1 MIRYNKYLVRVL
13 CTHHFFPLL
22 TLMII
27 NTCMGTVGYALPDI
41 KDDSLTMLENS
52 YQYEKQLAYT
62 QRKIREFNSGSSPAK
77 KIFYLKE
84 ATVISTRLARF
95 DLADEYSVQFMSILP
110 SIKDSL
116 LIAQAKIAM
125 ISLMIAKG
133 ELDDIHQD
141 LEEILDFAL
150 RQRKQSLLRD
160 TYATLGNLNVM
171 NGKYEDALV
180 YAKKALTISFQ
191 HPLPKYQG
199 PDQLLLGVAYM
210 GLNNPDSADFHLNK
224 GLLISQQKKDYLT
237 TAIAHLSIGF
247 IDLASN
253 KLEQWRTRL
262 NNIIDTGKKHNNK
275 SIIAMAFAQIMM
287 VELSNKHYEAAIHKG
302 HEAFLLLQN
311 NSNNLHEHLID
322 SLMYVA
328 HKKQGQTQEALKYYE
343 QFTEKKYKVINTA
356 QANRVTQLKH
366 IHQQK
371 KDALTI
377 LTQKL
382 ELENRQ
388 KKITVLILLN
398 LFILTVVTII
408 IWVRSISVKYID
420 KLYEK
425 EKRLDSIQR
434 GSRYTLKKILVHQR
448 KTPAFPDPDDD
459 DTNNEM
465 NEPAQEEDIS
475 ADDRR
480 ELFEAML
487 SLLETEKLHLDP
499 ELSQQTIITKLG
511 TNKKYLYQAI
521 SQNSSENFKQLLN
534 ELRVREAKQ
543 LIEEHIHDLPPNL
556 YLKAGFNSVTS
567 YYRAF
572 KNFTGLSP
580 KEYASAHLK
589 DLKNKRA
596 EP

>member
-1 MIRYNKYLVRVL
+1 MYLVRVL
-13 CTHHFFPLL
+13 YTHRFFPLL

-27 NTCMGTVGYALPDI
+27 NMCMSTVGYALPDI
-41 KDDSLTMLENS
+41 KDDSLTMMENS
-52 YQYEKQLAYT
+52 YQYQQQLAYT
-62 QRKIREFNSGSSPAK
+62 QRKIREFSPGSSPAK

-95 DLADEYSVQFMSILP
+95 DLADEYSAQLIALLP

-125 ISLMIAKG
+125 VSLMITKG
-133 ELDDIHQD
+133 ELNEIYLDF
-141 LEEILDFAL
+141 EEILDFAL
-150 RQRKQSLLRD
+150 RNNNQPLLRD
-160 TYATLGNLNVM
+160 TYATMANLNIM
-171 NGKYEDALV
+171 QGKYEEALV
-180 YAKKALTISFQ
+180 YAKKASKISFHQ
-191 HPLPKYQG
+191 PLPKYVG
-199 PDQLLLGVAYM
+199 PDHLLLGVAYM
-210 GLNNPDSADFHLNK
+210 GLNKLDSADFHIYK
-224 GLLISQQKKDYLT
+224 GLRISQQKKDYLT
-237 TAIAHLSIGF
+237 TAIAHLSLGF
-247 IDLASN
+247 LDMASN
-253 KLEQWRTRL
+253 KLDRWRTRL
-262 NNIIDTGKKHNNK
+262 DTIIDIGKTHQVN
-275 SIIAMAFAQIMM
+275 SFISVAYTQIMM
-287 VELSNKHYEAAIHKG
+287 VDLANNQYQAAIQRGKEALKLLKG
-302 HEAFLLLQN
+302 N
-311 NSNNLHEHLID
+311 TNYLHEPIID

-328 HKKQGQTQEALKYYE
+328 YKNQGQILESLQHLEH
-343 QFTEKKYKVINTA
+343 FTEKRYRVINNA

-371 KDALTI
+371 EDALTI
-377 LTQKL
+377 LAQQL

-398 LFILTVVTII
+398 LFILTTIAII